1 MGLTRKA
8 IEYYEDKGLI
18 TPTKME
24 NGYRDYD
31 DNMVERLEAIGRYRI
46 LRLSLYEIKKIID
59 GSPEVL
65 SSILR
70 NREIRLSIDQRKKE
84 VLEKILRGTS
94 MDEVQKE
101 RKVNKPF
108 TFNLKTKL
116 KKRKSHGLQRL
127 ILLVDLTISD
137 YEI

>member
-46 LRLSLYEIKKIID
+46 LRLSLYEIKKVID

-70 NREIRLSIDQRKKE
+70 NREIRLSIDQRKEE

-94 MDEVQKE
+94 MDEIQKE

-108 TFNLKTKL
+108 TFNLKTKR
-116 KKRKSHGLQRL
+116 KKRKSHGLQRF